1 MVTVDWYSAERIHEL
16 EWPDDAYGRYAR
28 RYVLPMLLEG
38 VTPYI
43 ANVQTE
49 LLILTVDGIPL
60 PITINEADYTN
71 SYVCSPYTHYV
82 SYAEEELAML
92 QRPRLEKALSLL
104 LRGIGWCLRR
114 IHFNRVVQINNWLVS
129 TNLYPQLTSEQVE
142 AVHRAVHARY
152 PKHVLIW
159 RSLNEVTTPVVQTT
173 LQQLGCRLIP
183 SRQIYLF
190 DHQTGVTSRTR
201 WVIKRDRRLIDS
213 GLYEVV
219 EPDGIKEQDIPR
231 IAELYRMLYID
242 KYSAYNPQFTEA
254 FFRLALRE
262 RLLNI
267 YGLRKDGRLDA
278 VLGFFGRDAVMTTP
292 LFGYDTTLPAE
303 TGLYRMLS
311 ILLIDLSEKRGQLLH
326 ESSGVGQFKRNRG
339 AYGALEV
346 SAVYDRGSSRAIRG
360 GWWLLEQLLYRIGV
374 PLIRKLKL

>member
-16 EWPDDAYGRYAR
+16 EWPDDAYGRYAK

-38 VTPYI
+38 VPPYI

-346 SAVYDRGSSRAIRG
+346 SALYDRGSSRAIRG

>member
-1 MVTVDWYSAERIHEL
+1 MAQVAWYNAAQIEQMVWQENE
-16 EWPDDAYGRYAR
+16 YGSYAR
-28 RYVLPMLLEG
+28 RYMLPLLLNG
-38 VTPYI
+38 ATPYV

-49 LLILTVDGIPL
+49 LLVLTVDGIPL
-60 PITINEADYTN
+60 PVTVNEAEYNN

-82 SYAEEELAML
+82 SYAEEELIML
-92 QRPRLEKALSLL
+92 ERPRLEKALALL
-104 LRGIGWCLRR
+104 LRGIGKGLRR

-129 TNLYPQLTSEQVE
+129 TNLYPSLTAEQVE
-142 AVHRAVHARY
+142 AVHKAVHARY
-152 PKHVLIW
+152 PKHVISW
-159 RSLNEVTTPVVQTT
+159 RSLNEVTTPIIQTT
-173 LQQLGCRLIP
+173 LRQQRYRLIP
-183 SRQIYLF
+183 SRQVYLF
-190 DHQTGVTSRTR
+190 DHQTGVNARTR
-201 WVIKRDRRLIDS
+201 WVVKRDRRLIDA
-213 GLYEVV
+213 GRYEVV
-219 EPDGIKEQDIPR
+219 GPDDIGEHDIAR

-242 KYSAYNPQFTEA
+242 KYSQHNPQFTER
-254 FFRLALRE
+254 FFRLARQE
-262 RLLNI
+262 RLLHM
-267 YGLRKDGRLDA
+267 YGLRKDGQLDA

-311 ILLIDLSEKRGQLLH
+311 VLLIELSATRRQLLH

-346 SAVYDRGSSRAIRG
+346 SAVYDRGCSYAIRC

>member
-1 MVTVDWYSAERIHEL
+1 MATVVWYSSENIHQL
-16 EWPDDAYGRYAR
+16 VWPEDAYGSYAR
-28 RYVLPMLLEG
+28 QYLLPMLQEG
-38 VTPYI
+38 VHPYV

-49 LLILTVDGIPL
+49 LVVLTVDGIPL
-60 PITINEADYTN
+60 PITVNEAEYTN

-82 SYAEEELAML
+82 LYAEEELAML
-92 QRPRLEKALSLL
+92 QRPRLEKALALL

-129 TNLYPQLTSEQVE
+129 TNLYPHLTAEQVE
-142 AVHRAVHARY
+142 AVQQAVQLRY
-152 PKHVLIW
+152 PKHVVIW
-159 RSLNEVTTPVVQTT
+159 RSLNEVTTPIVQST
-173 LQQLGCRLIP
+173 LKQLHCRLIP

-190 DHQTGVTSRTR
+190 DHRTGVNSRTR

-213 GLYEVV
+213 GQYEVV
-219 EPDGIKEQDIPR
+219 EPDAIKEQDIPR

-242 KYSAYNPQFTEA
+242 KYSAYNPQFTEP

-262 RLLNI
+262 RLLHI
-267 YGLRKDGRLDA
+267 YGLRKDGRMDA

-339 AYGALEV
+339 AYGVLEV
-346 SAVYDRGSSRAIRG
+346 SAVYDHSSSVAIRS

-374 PLIRKLKL
+374 PLIQKLKL

>member
-1 MVTVDWYSAERIHEL
+1 MVTVAWYSAANIHQL
-16 EWPDDAYGRYAR
+16 IWPNDAYSSYAKRYL
-28 RYVLPMLLEG
+28 LPMLLEG
-38 VTPYI
+38 VQPYV

-49 LLILTVDGIPL
+49 LMIVTVDGIPL
-60 PITINEADYTN
+60 PLTINEAEYTN

-82 SYAEEELAML
+82 SYAEEELIML
-92 QRPRLEKALSLL
+92 QRPRLEKVLALL

-129 TNLYPQLTSEQVE
+129 TNLYPQLTAAQVE
-142 AVHRAVHARY
+142 AVHRAVQARY

-159 RSLNEVTTPVVQTT
+159 RSLNEVTTPIVQTT
-173 LQQLGCRLIP
+173 LQRLGCRLIP
-183 SRQIYLF
+183 SRQVYLF

-213 GLYEVV
+213 GVYEVV
-219 EPDGIKEQDIPR
+219 EPEQIQESDIPR

-242 KYSAYNPQFTEA
+242 KYSAHNPQFTEG

-262 RLLNI
+262 RLLHM
-267 YGLRKDGRLDA
+267 YGLRREGRLDA

-292 LFGYDTTLPAE
+292 LFGYDTSLPAE

-311 ILLIDLSEKRGQLLH
+311 VLLIELSEKRGQLLH

-346 SAVYDRGSSRAIRG
+346 SAVYDRGGSRAIRA
-360 GWWLLEQLLYRIGV
+360 GWGLLEQLLYRIGV

>member
-1 MVTVDWYSAERIHEL
+1 MATVVWYSSENIHQL
-16 EWPDDAYGRYAR
+16 VWPEDEYGSYAR
-28 RYVLPMLLEG
+28 RYLLPMLQER
-38 VTPYI
+38 VHPYV

-49 LLILTVDGIPL
+49 LLVLTVDGIPL
-60 PITINEADYTN
+60 PITVNEAEYTN

-92 QRPRLEKALSLL
+92 QRPRLEKALALL

-129 TNLYPQLTSEQVE
+129 TNLYPQLTAEQVE
-142 AVHRAVHARY
+142 AVQQAVQLRY
-152 PKHVLIW
+152 PKHVVIW
-159 RSLNEVTTPVVQTT
+159 RSLNEVTTPIVQST
-173 LQQLGCRLIP
+173 LKQLHCRLIP

-190 DHQTGVTSRTR
+190 DHETGVSSRTR
-201 WVIKRDRRLIDS
+201 WVVKRDRRLIDS
-213 GLYEVV
+213 GQYEVV
-219 EPDGIKEQDIPR
+219 EPDAIKEQDIPR

-242 KYSAYNPQFTEA
+242 KYSAYNPQFTEP

-262 RLLNI
+262 RLLHI
-267 YGLRKDGRLDA
+267 YGLRKDGRMDA

-339 AYGALEV
+339 AYGVLEV
-346 SAVYDRGSSRAIRG
+346 SAVYDRSGSLAIRS

-374 PLIRKLKL
+374 PLIQKLKL

>member
-1 MVTVDWYSAERIHEL
+1 M
-16 EWPDDAYGRYAR
+16 
-28 RYVLPMLLEG
+28 
-38 VTPYI
+38 
-43 ANVQTE
+43 
-49 LLILTVDGIPL
+49 
-60 PITINEADYTN
+60 
-71 SYVCSPYTHYV
+71 
-82 SYAEEELAML
+82 
-92 QRPRLEKALSLL
+92 
-104 LRGIGWCLRR
+104 
-114 IHFNRVVQINNWLVS
+114 
-129 TNLYPQLTSEQVE
+129 
-142 AVHRAVHARY
+142 
-152 PKHVLIW
+152 
-159 RSLNEVTTPVVQTT
+159 
-173 LQQLGCRLIP
+173 
-183 SRQIYLF
+183 
-190 DHQTGVTSRTR
+190 
-201 WVIKRDRRLIDS
+201 IKRDRRLIDS

-254 FFRLALRE
+254 FFQLTLRE

-311 ILLIDLSEKRGQLLH
+311 ILLIDLSEQRGQLLH